1 MLARVKNI
9 RINFSLKKFF
19 ISVLFL
25 KDIDFSIRDFFRI
38 N

>member
-1 MLARVKNI
+1 MLARIKNI
-9 RINFSLKKFF
+9 RIMFSFKKKI